1 MSLCM
6 FMVELE
12 SLVAKLAFH
21 PKLEKKEDMERYE
34 AVGSCAHFLFIGSTA
49 PCSTPNI
56 DEL

>member
-1 MSLCM
+1 M